1 MQMSEAWEDQ
11 PRTKSGQFGRKPT
24 TQAGTPDSHDVDLS
38 APNGQGA
45 QPAVRDPGSRLLF
58 EAISAAADREAM
70 VEAGIQ
76 AIRPAIRNDEDRRDI
91 ALTVL
96 TQLANSAEPGDNSE
110 ERQVADDLAEV
121 LLFGTATEDL
131 VDIWMPEQFE
141 RGRWK
146 PLEHPSNLRWI
157 EEDETDN
164 LKRGIEAFPDKYIGE
179 LSQHRAAAS
188 LTDLKVAEAMRFRP
202 RSSTAVTFRES
213 GFAKSLRGHRGWAR
227 EINKHLDA
235 ANACALMFGAEL
247 CLHQDIERIAPARTA
262 PSFGLYPEERSCG
275 YCEGC
280 YECSGSQPLARKAAR
295 LMENTMLRARH
306 HCLAATRSFLESDW
320 YWT

>member
-1 MQMSEAWEDQ
+1 MSEAWEDQ
-11 PRTKSGQFGRKPT
+11 PRTRSGQFGRKPT
-24 TQAGTPDSHDVDLS
+24 TQAETPDSHEVDLS
-38 APNGQGA
+38 APNGSGA
-45 QPAVRDPGSRLLF
+45 LPTVQDTGTRERIEAV
-58 EAISAAADREAM
+58 SAAPDRESM

-76 AIRPAIRNDEDRRDI
+76 ALRPAIRNDEDRREV
-91 ALTVL
+91 ALMLL
-96 TQLANSAEPGDNSE
+96 TQFAKGVEASDKQDQTQIS
-110 ERQVADDLAEV
+110 DDLAEV
-121 LLFGTATEDL
+121 LLVGSATEDL

-146 PLEHPSNLRWI
+146 PLEHPTRVRWI
-157 EEDETDN
+157 EEDQLDD
-164 LKRGIEAFPDKYIGE
+164 LKRSIEDFPNRYIGE
-179 LSQHRAAAS
+179 LSQHRLSAA
-188 LTDLKVAEAMRFRP
+188 LTDLKLAEAMRFRP
-202 RSSTAVTFRES
+202 RSPTAVTFRES
-213 GFAKSLRGHRGWAR
+213 GFTESLRGHRGWAR

-247 CLHQDIERIAPARTA
+247 CLHQDIERIALSRTA
-262 PSFGLYPEERSCG
+262 PSAGLYPEERECG

-280 YECSGSQPLARKAAR
+280 YECSGSQPLARRAAR